1 MSKPIKNFRSIKKTL
16 KGNTFM
22 GPNDFKGYADDEE
35 NRRLLRKFDEAD
47 DLKEKRP
54 KDQET

>member
-1 MSKPIKNFRSIKKTL
+1 MSKPIRNFRSVKKIL